1 MKEKTAL
8 LTDSSQGI
16 NKEIVLAKNI
26 VQILSFAVL
35 TGISAGLKLE
45 IGPVPV
51 TAQTLIVLLSG
62 ALLGSKK
69 GSLSQLTY
77 LAGGLLGL
85 PWFSR
90 GGGLIYIMSPTFGY
104 ILGFVLAAYLAGL
117 LFEKGWD
124 KNIRRS
130 VLAILIANFI
140 IYIPGLL
147 WLARFVG
154 FSKSLTVGLYPFI
167 AGDIL
172 KISLVVLIL
181 FFNSKRK
188 KAESLSNLE
197 TKL

>member
-8 LTDSSQGI
+8 ITDSSQGI
-16 NKEIVLAKNI
+16 NEGIVLVKNI

-77 LAGGLLGL
+77 LAGGLFGL

-90 GGGLIYIMSPTFGY
+90 GGGLIYIMS
-104 ILGFVLAAYLAGL
+104 
-117 LFEKGWD
+117 
-124 KNIRRS
+124 
-130 VLAILIANFI
+130 
-140 IYIPGLL
+140 
-147 WLARFVG
+147 
-154 FSKSLTVGLYPFI
+154 LYPFI

-172 KISLVVLIL
+172 KISLVALIL
-181 FFNSKRK
+181 SFNSKRK

>member
-8 LTDSSQGI
+8 LIDSSQGI

-90 GGGLIYIMSPTFGY
+90 GGGLIYIISPTFGY

-117 LFEKGWD
+117 LFERGWD

-130 VLAILIANFI
+130 ILAILIASFT

-154 FSKSLTVGLYPFI
+154 FSKVLTVGLYPFI

-172 KISLVVLIL
+172 KISLVTLIL

>member
-8 LTDSSQGI
+8 ITDSSQGI
-16 NKEIVLAKNI
+16 NKEIVLIKDI
-26 VQILSFAVL
+26 VQILGFAVL
-35 TGISAGLKLE
+35 TGMSAGLKLE

-69 GSLSQLTY
+69 GALSQFTY

-90 GGGLIYIMSPTFGY
+90 GGGIIYIMSPTFGY
-104 ILGFVLAAYLAGL
+104 ILGFVLAAYLVGL
-117 LFEKGWD
+117 LLEKGWN

-130 VLAILIANFI
+130 ALAILIANFT

-147 WLARFVG
+147 WLAKFVG
-154 FSKSLTVGLYPFI
+154 FSKILTIGLYPFI

-172 KISLVVLIL
+172 KISLVALIL

-188 KAESLSNLE
+188 KTKGLSNLE